1 MTAFL
6 LVVLL
11 AVEFAGVVFYLSL
24 RRLYW
29 GEVRR
34 TALRAGENLSYFV
47 SPLLPP
53 GALQRAELD
62 YYLGLVLFE
71 GGKMAILGPGGEV
84 VAATWEVEDPAAMK
98 DDLLVR
104 TAISGRRGEE
114 FTADSFRL
122 ALPVRREGKVVGAVF
137 VAASLEEAR
146 RSLQRVGWILLLAFA
161 GALVLAGALGG
172 ILAGAVIGPVRELT
186 RAVRRLG
193 GGHFSE
199 IPVRSDDEVG
209 ELARGFNHLAARLR
223 ETLEE
228 ISAEREKAEAIVSH
242 LADGVIA
249 VDEKGRVVAANR
261 AAENL
266 LGVVLSG
273 KRMEEVLGEGP
284 AVEALREALESGSP
298 SGERRL
304 ERGGKTL
311 RFRVTPLR
319 AGERWRGAV
328 AVIHDVT
335 EEERLSRLQKEF
347 VANVSHELRTPLGT
361 LRSYLDTLLE
371 GADEDPELRRRFL
384 RVMDGETERMTRL
397 VNDLLVLSRLD
408 SREEMLSLSP
418 LDVGFLV
425 REVAEKFRRRCEEK
439 GLALEVEVR
448 GEPGEVLGDGTRL
461 EQVLTNLLTNAL
473 DFTPPGG
480 RITLVVEPEEEKVRV
495 AVRDTGVG
503 IPPEDLPRVFERF
516 YRVDK
521 ARSRQFGGTG
531 LGLAIARELVE
542 AHGGEMDISS
552 RWGEGTEVWF
562 RLPRWTGSG

>member
-1 MTAFL
+1 MASFL

-34 TALRAGENLSYFV
+34 TAVRAGENLAYFV

-71 GGKMAILGPGGEV
+71 GGKMAVLGPAGEV
-84 VAATWEVEDPAAMK
+84 VAATWEGGKPEEMK
-98 DDLLVR
+98 DDPLVR
-104 TAISGRRGEE
+104 SALAGRRAEE
-114 FTADSFRL
+114 FSARSFRL
-122 ALPVRREGKVVGAVF
+122 AFPVLREGKTVGAVF
-137 VAASLEEAR
+137 VYASLEEAR
-146 RSLQRVGWILLLAFA
+146 RALRRVGWILLLAFS
-161 GALVLAGALGG
+161 GALLLAGVLGG

-186 RAVRRLG
+186 RAVRRLSG
-193 GGHFSE
+193 GEFSPL
-199 IPVRSDDEVG
+199 PVRSDDEVG
-209 ELARGFNHLAARLR
+209 ELAAGFNHLAARLR
-223 ETLEE
+223 ETLQE
-228 ISAEREKAEAIVSH
+228 ISAEREKAEAIIRH
-242 LADGVIA
+242 LADGVVA

-261 AAENL
+261 AAERL
-266 LGVVLSG
+266 LGVALPG
-273 KRMEEVLGEGP
+273 KRIEEVLGEGP
-284 AVEALREALESGSP
+284 AVEAFRKALHTGFSP
-298 SGERRL
+298 EERRFDF
-304 ERGGKTL
+304 RGRTL
-311 RFRVTPLR
+311 RLNVSPLR

-335 EEERLSRLQKEF
+335 EEERLGRLQKEF

-371 GADEDPELRRRFL
+371 GAEEDPELRRRFL

-408 SREEMLSLSP
+408 RREEMLSLSP
-418 LDVGFLV
+418 LDLGFLV

-439 GLALEVEVR
+439 ELLLEVEAGEALEVQ
-448 GEPGEVLGDGTRL
+448 GDGTRL
-461 EQVLTNLLTNAL
+461 EQVLTNLLTNAI

-480 RITLVVEPEEEKVRV
+480 RITLLVQPEGEGIKV

-521 ARSRQFGGTG
+521 ARSRRFGGTG

-542 AHGGEMDISS
+542 AHGGEMGISS
-552 RWGEGTEVWF
+552 QPGRGTEVWF
-562 RLPRWTGSG
+562 RLPQWTGSG

>member
-1 MTAFL
+1 M
-6 LVVLL
+6 VLL
-11 AVEFAGVVFYLSL
+11 AVEFAGVIFYLSL

-34 TALRAGENLSYFV
+34 TAVRAGENLSYFV

-53 GALQRAELD
+53 GAVQRAELE

-71 GGKMAILGPGGEV
+71 GGRMAVLDPSGKL
-84 VAATWEVEDPAAMK
+84 VAATWERSLPGEMREDP
-98 DDLLVR
+98 LVR
-104 TAISGRRGEE
+104 AALAGRRAEE
-114 FTADSFRL
+114 FTSSSFRL
-122 ALPVRREGKVVGAVF
+122 ALPVLREGKTVGAVY
-137 VAASLEEAR
+137 VSASLEEAR
-146 RSLQRVGWILLLAFA
+146 RSLRRVGWILFLAFGGALLLAA
-161 GALVLAGALGG
+161 SLGG
-172 ILAGAVIGPVRELT
+172 VLAGAVIGPVRELT
-186 RAVRRLG
+186 RAVRRLSG
-193 GGHFSE
+193 GQFPE

-209 ELARGFNHLAARLR
+209 ELARGFNHLTARLR
-223 ETLEE
+223 ETLQE
-228 ISAEREKAEAIVSH
+228 ITAEREKAEAIVSH
-242 LADGVIA
+242 LADGVLA
-249 VDEKGRVVAANR
+249 VDEKGKVVAANR
-261 AAENL
+261 AAESL
-266 LGVVLSG
+266 LGTVLPG
-273 KRMEEVLGEGP
+273 KRMEEVLGKGP

-298 SGERRL
+298 SGERRFDF
-304 ERGGKTL
+304 RGRTL
-311 RFRVTPLR
+311 RLNVSPLR
-319 AGERWRGAV
+319 TGERWKGAV

-335 EEERLSRLQKEF
+335 EEERLHRLQKEF

-371 GADEDPELRRRFL
+371 GAEEDPELRRRFL

-408 SREEMLSLSP
+408 SREEMLSLAS
-418 LDVGFLV
+418 LDLGFLV

-439 GLALEVEVR
+439 ELLLQVELEGGPFEVQ
-448 GEPGEVLGDGTRL
+448 GDGTRL
-461 EQVLTNLLTNAL
+461 EQVLTNLLTNAI

-480 RITLVVEPEEEKVRV
+480 RITLSVRPDKEGVRV
-495 AVRDTGVG
+495 TVRDTGVG

-531 LGLAIARELVE
+531 LGLTIARELVE

-552 RWGEGTEVWF
+552 EPGRGTEVWF